1 MSNHDSQEL
10 IRELR
15 TRFPIFDNVV
25 GRFGEGS
32 PEERIPWFFAL
43 LLAASMKGEPG
54 ACCFVLDKTP
64 GTAPLTA
71 VFLALARLQE
81 DFPRLAESY
90 ARTALSVGQ
99 HVRVSPNPPKDTD
112 GRRED
117 SGRGWVRELQGRWP
131 GLLG

>member
-15 TRFPIFDNVV
+15 TRFPIFDNVA

-81 DFPRLAESY
+81 DFPRLAGNSLTGEIPSELGD
-90 ARTALSVGQ
+90 LSNLD
-99 HVRVSPNPPKDTD
+99 HLYLD
-112 GRRED
+112 GN
-117 SGRGWVRELQGRWP
+117 SLTGSIQP
-131 GLLG
+131 H